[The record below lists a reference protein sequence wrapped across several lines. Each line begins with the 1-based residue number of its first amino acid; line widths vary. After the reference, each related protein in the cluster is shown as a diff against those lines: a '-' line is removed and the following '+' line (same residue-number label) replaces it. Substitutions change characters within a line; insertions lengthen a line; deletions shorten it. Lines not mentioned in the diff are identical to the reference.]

1 VTKSQLDF
9 KSIQELMT
17 YIDSKDQNKKQYD
30 VLRLVGNDIDATK
43 LIIKYKLNLSDIDYS
58 KDSYQ
63 FFKLLCWPKRKSY
76 IVGPPSQY
84 GNILRRFNIKGQKVE
99 ISSIQKNFDH
109 NFASKMAETLNRNN
123 EYVVLDIE
131 TTGLNSL
138 TDDII
143 QICIYRN
150 DDDYFC
156 KYLPLTKKSTNTAYE
171 INKISDDDLKNAT
184 HITQEDVNYII
195 DKFDLKNKIVAIW
208 TGENL
213 FDRTFL
219 ETYFLEHDLT
229 GLENIKFFNARK
241 LLNNFPELGF
251 KYAPKDKIASL
262 YGINIE
268 NAHNALEDCIM
279 QHTITENL
287 LNKNISPLL
296 KKEYEDL
303 LQAIKYSFDCKMI
316 KFNAGILYDKMC
328 NSLITQNG
336 PVLNDYDC
344 PHRTRGSEWIDIH
357 HIDEKEIDDIA
368 TRTNI
373 ANKIQDKEEL
383 ERLKIYNKKERL
395 VYATKVEHFILHCLL
410 DYIRK
415 CPSGGPHWTFGD
427 IVKMQIG
434 KFEKGSKE
442 YNIQQKQQSFFSLIS
457 FDEIIKIYADILNYN
472 SANLD
477 FCIFSFYKLNTY
489 EYDEEKLNEIK
500 EKIKALLK

>member
-171 INKISDDDLKNAT
+171 INK
-184 HITQEDVNYII
+184 
-195 DKFDLKNKIVAIW
+195 
-208 TGENL
+208 
-213 FDRTFL
+213 
-219 ETYFLEHDLT
+219 
-229 GLENIKFFNARK
+229 
-241 LLNNFPELGF
+241 
-251 KYAPKDKIASL
+251 
-262 YGINIE
+262 
-268 NAHNALEDCIM
+268 
-279 QHTITENL
+279 
-287 LNKNISPLL
+287 
-296 KKEYEDL
+296 
-303 LQAIKYSFDCKMI
+303 
-316 KFNAGILYDKMC
+316 
-328 NSLITQNG
+328 
-336 PVLNDYDC
+336 
-344 PHRTRGSEWIDIH
+344 
-357 HIDEKEIDDIA
+357 
-368 TRTNI
+368 
-373 ANKIQDKEEL
+373 
-383 ERLKIYNKKERL
+383 
-395 VYATKVEHFILHCLL
+395 
-410 DYIRK
+410 
-415 CPSGGPHWTFGD
+415 
-427 IVKMQIG
+427 
-434 KFEKGSKE
+434 
-442 YNIQQKQQSFFSLIS
+442 
-457 FDEIIKIYADILNYN
+457 LNY
-472 SANLD
+472 
-477 FCIFSFYKLNTY
+477 C
-489 EYDEEKLNEIK
+489 
-500 EKIKALLK
+500 LKCSIVCA